1 MFTKDGISTTLAAR
15 KEPLRAAAGG
25 TTRKPAARKRFS
37 PQPANFD
44 GTLSQN
50 TPSPGPLAMI
60 ILSVSRN
67 ESSTAF
73 FSH

>member
-1 MFTKDGISTTLAAR
+1 MTFGAM

-37 PQPANFD
+37 PQPSNFD

-50 TPSPGPLAMI
+50 TPSPGPFGMI
-60 ILSVSRN
+60 WLSVRRK

-73 FSH
+73 LSH